1 MKSLK
6 ADFYALVESY
16 WRAFRNAPARSEYVY
31 GTRTK
36 SKFDIR
42 REFNQNLKELKQIAK
57 MYHDDETVALIEV
70 RQKDELE
77 SLKSE
82 IEDDLGPEGE

>member
-1 MKSLK
+1 
-6 ADFYALVESY
+6 
-16 WRAFRNAPARSEYVY
+16 
-31 GTRTK
+31 
-36 SKFDIR
+36 
-42 REFNQNLKELKQIAK
+42 LKELKQIAK